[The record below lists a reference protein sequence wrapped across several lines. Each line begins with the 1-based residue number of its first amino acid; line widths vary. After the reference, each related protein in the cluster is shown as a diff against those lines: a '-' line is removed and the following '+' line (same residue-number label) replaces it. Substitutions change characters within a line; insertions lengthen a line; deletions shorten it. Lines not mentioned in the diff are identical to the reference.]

1 MKTMKKKKL
10 AVIGIAGVAGMLSAT
25 APASA
30 QTFYQCMPVKCKAGE
45 YVSGSSCA
53 RCTGG
58 YYCPGD
64 NKRYACT
71 GEWEY
76 AEPGS
81 SKCSTFG
88 PSDVRIWVGGGCA
101 NIDINDQALMSK
113 LVPIT
118 SFSTKKENG
127 QTKYITNFSIL
138 SGRNKYYRSG
148 FFNCLDNNFK
158 EQYTSQEEYT
168 SQEAWCKYTAI
179 SVLTTPNA
187 GGSSDFTVKQY
198 SKVYGTLEFQSSF
211 ECLRLGPGGGGC
223 ANKCNN

>member
-10 AVIGIAGVAGMLSAT
+10 AVIGIAGMLSAT
-25 APASA
+25 PASA
-30 QTFYQCMPVKCKAGE
+30 QTFYQCMPVKCKTGE
-45 YVSGSSCA
+45 YASGSSCE

-58 YYCPGD
+58 YRCPGD

-88 PSDVRIWVGGGCA
+88 PSDVRIWVGGGCGTYGR
-101 NIDINDQALMSK
+101 NDQFLVSQS
-113 LVPIT
+113 VPIT

-127 QTKYITNFSIL
+127 QTKYIINFSIL
-138 SGRNKYYRSG
+138 SSKDKYDRTA
-148 FFNCLDNNFK
+148 FFNCLDDNFK
-158 EQYTSQEEYT
+158 EKDTSQKQY
-168 SQEAWCKYTAI
+168 CKYADVRI
-179 SVLTTPNA
+179 LTTPDG
-187 GGSSDFTVKQY
+187 GGSSEFTVKQRN
-198 SKVYGTLEFQSSF
+198 KVYGTLEFQSSF
-211 ECLRLGPGGGGC
+211 ECLRLGPGGGC

>member
-10 AVIGIAGVAGMLSAT
+10 AVIGIAGMLSAT
-25 APASA
+25 PASA

-45 YVSGSSCA
+45 YVSGSSCE

-58 YYCPGD
+58 YRCPGD

-76 AEPGS
+76 ATPGMS
-81 SKCSTFG
+81 RCSTFS

-101 NIDINDQALMSK
+101 NQGSDTWLVSHS
-113 LVPIT
+113 VPIT
-118 SFSTKKENG
+118 SFHTTKENG
-127 QTKYITNFSIL
+127 QTKYHINFNIL
-138 SGRNKYYRSG
+138 PKDDKYGRAG
-148 FFNCLDNNFK
+148 FFNCLDENFK
-158 EQYTSQEEYT
+158 EKDTSQKQY
-168 SQEAWCKYTAI
+168 CRYRDVRI
-179 SVLTTPNA
+179 LTTSSDG

-211 ECLRLGPGGGGC
+211 ECLRLSPGGGC
-223 ANKCNN
+223 ASKCSN